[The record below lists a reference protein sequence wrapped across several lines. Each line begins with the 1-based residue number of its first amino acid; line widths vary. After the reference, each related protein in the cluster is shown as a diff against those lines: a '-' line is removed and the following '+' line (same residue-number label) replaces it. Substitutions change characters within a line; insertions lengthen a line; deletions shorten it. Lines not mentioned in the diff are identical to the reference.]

1 WLTVF
6 VLWFV
11 YDKTIKNKHLT
22 LEFPHD
28 E

>member
-1 WLTVF
+1 